1 MDFLKNFFKKDI
13 VRRVMVLLGLGL
25 VLYLLRGMANIFILT
40 FIFTYVLYS
49 AQAYIIRKLKKV
61 IRIGQRV
68 MIVTL
73 FLTMIAFIAF
83 VIYQYIPVLINECK
97 SIFESAKDYINHP
110 AGNPTAEYIASVV
123 KDLNISDYV
132 NSGIDIVINSIS
144 SVTKLTFDLIFA
156 LILSLF
162 FLLEKNRIVTFTER
176 FKNSRISFIY
186 SELGYFGNKFLFTF
200 GKVIQAQITIALI
213 NSLLSLAALWIMGF
227 PHLLFLW
234 AMIFALGLIPFL
246 GVIISLI
253 PLSIIAFSIGGLTK
267 VIYIL
272 IMVALLHAM
281 ESYILNPK
289 IMSIKTHLPVFYTF
303 LILLIS
309 EHIMGVWG
317 LIIGIPIFV
326 FVMDLICSKDE
337 PKVQAE
343 ITEPSEQL
351 PDTGQQ
357 SDE

>member
-40 FIFTYVLYS
+40 FIFTYVLFS
-49 AQAYIIRKLKKV
+49 TQAYIIRKLKKV

-68 MIVTL
+68 MIVIL
-73 FLTMIAFIAF
+73 FVTMIAFIVF

-144 SVTKLTFDLIFA
+144 SATKLTFDLIFA

-246 GVIISLI
+246 GVIVSLI

-267 VIYIL
+267 VIYVL

-281 ESYILNPK
+281 ESYVLNPK

-309 EHIMGVWG
+309 EHILGVWG

-326 FVMDLICSKDE
+326 FIMDLICSKDE
-337 PKVQAE
+337 PKAQAE
-343 ITEPSEQL
+343 ISESSNQL
-351 PDTGQQ
+351 PDTGPQ
-357 SDE
+357 SD